1 VTDAPQTRRVAVP
14 IALAVLA
21 LLLTGLFRE
30 AIFGGQV
37 LSQADALLEHEP
49 WRAVSPDGFVP
60 GNPSLIDQASQFQPW
75 LMHMQRRLAAGELPL
90 WNGLSAGG
98 QPFLGN
104 LQSGVFSPFH
114 LFAHM
119 LPFGLALL
127 AIALAK
133 LMVAG
138 FGTALLARR
147 LGCSVPACVLAAVAY
162 TLGGYQ
168 FLWLGHPHSGASAM
182 LPLLLYLVERWC
194 AGPNRWLRPAFA
206 LGVACL
212 LFAGHVETALHVAL
226 AVALYVVARSAGR
239 PLGERLALLVD
250 ISLWSLVGLAIA
262 GVQMVPFAEYLALS
276 NIFALRVGF
285 QDVWRGVPWGLL
297 PWVLLA
303 GVVCFGAVLAGRA
316 AVAAADGRRWAV
328 ALCCAVGVALL
339 GALALGGLEA
349 LGLSPLH
356 RLLFHPDAYG
366 HPVPGRGMPYVGPR
380 SYVNVNGGYAG
391 LIVLPLAL
399 FAVVCGPRRHRG
411 IAAFGVVWLL
421 SAVLA
426 YEVPLLS
433 DLLNRLPLL
442 DLSLNYRMT
451 LVVGFAG
458 AMLAA
463 FGLDALLD
471 RESRRRPARVFW
483 TLAPAMAAAL
493 WIAPQLPLSGLPSR
507 EPTSAVGM
515 RTDGA
520 TDESQA
526 EVPAPE
532 LESAPEP
539 VHALPDG
546 SAPPLAGLAQSLG
559 GMAPVPSMLR
569 PDQSLELSGWA
580 LASSG
585 APFGEPPEVVIE
597 LAQSGIESVHTVRPD
612 LDPRRELSLPT
623 DRLPP
628 EALASHP
635 DIARCGWR
643 ETLDLSAFAGGRI
656 RVRVSL
662 RTNDAELQRIFE
674 DNVKLV
680 VQVPIERRWWWLG
693 GAGLAL
699 LALGSLRL
707 RGAGWLG
714 PAFALLI
721 CVDMYGF
728 ARDFNPSAPPELIYP
743 RTPVT
748 DFLAKQPGTFRVW
761 AVGRDVLMPN
771 TGLAYGLSDVR
782 GYDAMSI
789 DRFELFLSMLRP
801 PAERALAPGEVLD
814 VGHPL
819 FDLLG
824 VRYVLA
830 PTGWSPPPGAELE
843 PVFEQGGL
851 VVLENR
857 REHERAFVATRARSI
872 SDYLGAPPRDGENAL
887 AARRRHAGN
896 VGAAVA
902 LAFRERQDAR
912 DTLVIEGDW
921 TPLQESLRPLAEEE
935 RTTAQVIELER
946 ADERVVYEV
955 ETSRA
960 GWLFVGDSDFPGWS
974 ARVNGMPTVIAP
986 AFFAFRAVPVPAGT
1000 SEVVFEYVAFS
1011 VRAGMIATGIGLGL
1025 AFIGLL
1031 LAVRGARLQRT

>member
-1 VTDAPQTRRVAVP
+1 VTDSPQTRNVAVP
-14 IALAVLA
+14 IAVAVLA
-21 LLLTGLFRE
+21 LLLLGLFRE
-30 AIFGGQV
+30 AIFEGEV

-49 WRAVSPDGFVP
+49 WRTISPDGFVP

-75 LMHMQRRLAAGELPL
+75 LLHTQQRLSEGELPL

-98 QPFLGN
+98 QPFLAN
-104 LQSGVFSPFH
+104 LQSAVFSPFH
-114 LFAHM
+114 LFAHL
-119 LPFGLALL
+119 LPFGLALI

-147 LGCSVPACVLAAVAY
+147 LGCSTPACVLAAVAY

-168 FLWLGHPHSGASAM
+168 FLWLGHPHSGASAL

-194 AGPNRWLRPAFA
+194 TRPTRWLRPGFA

-226 AVALYVVARSAGR
+226 AVALYAVARSAGR
-239 PLGERLALLVD
+239 TLGERLALLVD
-250 ISLWSLVGLAIA
+250 LALWSLVGLAIA
-262 GVQMVPFAEYLALS
+262 GVQMIPFAEYLALS
-276 NIFALRVGF
+276 EIFAQRVAF
-285 QDVWRGVPWGLL
+285 QDVWHGVPWGLL

-303 GVVCFGAVLAGRA
+303 GAVCFGAVLAGRA
-316 AVAAADGRRWAV
+316 AATAADGRRWKV
-328 ALCCAVGVALL
+328 ALCCAGGVALL

-356 RLLFHPDAYG
+356 RLLLHPDAYG
-366 HPVPGRGMPYVGPR
+366 HPVPSHDMPYVGPR
-380 SYVNVNGGYAG
+380 SYVNINGGYVG

-399 FAVVCGPRRHRG
+399 FAVLCGPRRHRG
-411 IAAFGVVWLL
+411 IAAFGVLWVL

-471 RESRRRPARVFW
+471 RDSRRRPARVFW
-483 TLAPAMAAAL
+483 TMGPALAAAL
-493 WIAPQLPLSGLPSR
+493 LIAPHLPLSALPSR
-507 EPTSAVGM
+507 APTSAVAM
-515 RTDGA
+515 PPDTSDGGGQA
-520 TDESQA
+520 AAPTTPADEPLPDA
-526 EVPAPE
+526 EPA
-532 LESAPEP
+532 LL
-539 VHALPDG
+539 HALPDG
-546 SAPPLAGLAQSLG
+546 TGPTLAGLAPLPP
-559 GMAPVPSMLR
+559 MVR
-569 PDQSLELSGWA
+569 PGQALELSGWA
-580 LASSG
+580 SG
-585 APFGEPPEVVIE
+585 AYGDPPEVVIE
-597 LAQSGIESVHTVRPD
+597 LAQGGAVTGRTVRPD
-612 LDPRRELSLPT
+612 LDPRRDLSLPA

-628 EALASHP
+628 SELSVRMDAS
-635 DIARCGWR
+635 RCGWR
-643 ETLDLSAFAGGRI
+643 ASLDLSAFEGGRI
-656 RVRVSL
+656 RVRISL
-662 RTNDAELQRIFE
+662 RTGDGALKRIFE
-674 DNVKLV
+674 DHVKLMAH
-680 VQVPIERRWWWLG
+680 VPVERRWWLLG

-699 LALGSLRL
+699 LVLGSLRL

-714 PAFALLI
+714 PAFALLL
-721 CVDMYGF
+721 CADMYGF
-728 ARDFNPSAPPELIYP
+728 ARDFNPSAPPERIYP

-748 DFLAKQPGTFRVW
+748 DFLAQKPGTFRVW

-801 PAERALAPGEVLD
+801 PTGRATAPGETLD

-819 FDLLG
+819 FALLD

-830 PTGWSPPPGAELE
+830 PTGWTPPPGAVLE
-843 PVFEQGGL
+843 PVFEAGGL
-851 VVLENR
+851 VVFENR

-872 SDYLGAPPRDGENAL
+872 SDYLSAPPREEENEL
-887 AARRRHAGN
+887 AARRHHAGN
-896 VGAAVA
+896 VGAAIA
-902 LAFRERQDAR
+902 LTYREVQDPR

-921 TPLQESLRPLAEEE
+921 SPLTESLQPLAEEE
-935 RTTAQVIELER
+935 RTVAHVIEIER
-946 ADERVVYEV
+946 RDERVVYEV
-955 ETSRA
+955 ETTRA
-960 GWLFVGDSDFPGWS
+960 GWLFVGDSDFPGWG
-974 ARVNGMPTVIAP
+974 AKVNGASTTIAP

-1011 VRAGMIATGIGLGL
+1011 VRAGLIATGVGL
-1025 AFIGLL
+1025 ALLFLGLL
-1031 LAVRGARLQRT
+1031 LAVRGDRRARA